1 MKIHNLTERNMA
13 VNVAFVG
20 GGRGCYDILHML
32 HSYSLSHITPK
43 ILAVIDPAAEAIG
56 RLYAEQLGIPTDEH
70 YEALLDNDRLDLII
84 ELTGDDRILAD
95 INSRKLETIKVM
107 DHLGA
112 LFLWEII
119 AIQNDKLHL
128 EQKVTE
134 LDTMAAVGEISYRL
148 THELRNPLMIVG
160 GLVRRMMT
168 RIDLPHGIRKRLKH
182 ISGHTQHMENVL
194 SDICDIVR
202 PLHPHYGQVNMGEF
216 LENWCRAA
224 QLEARITGTAFTYD
238 IEDTMPDMYIDQSLI
253 RQALWHIIE
262 NSFDAMTERGGEIFV
277 KAEVCWDDIFIRI
290 TDKGGGLQQLSPN
303 KARQPFISTKTG
315 RMGLG
320 LTLCQQILYD
330 HHGTL
335 ELFEDHQGGVAAV
348 LKIPININR
357 PQHIDT
363 APACPIPH
371 YQPEQSNND

>member
-1 MKIHNLTERNMA
+1 MA
-13 VNVAFVG
+13 VNVAFIG

-32 HSYSLSHITPK
+32 NSYTLSHITPK
-43 ILAVIDPAAEAIG
+43 VLAVIDPTRDAMG
-56 RLYAEQLGIPTDEH
+56 RLYAEQQGIPTADH
-70 YEALLDNDRLDLII
+70 YETLLNNHQLDLII
-84 ELTGDDRILAD
+84 ELTGDDEVLAD
-95 INSRKLETIKVM
+95 INARKLKTIKVM

-128 EQKVTE
+128 EQKVTA

-168 RIDLPHGIRKRLKH
+168 RIDLPHGIRKRLQH
-182 ISGHTQHMENVL
+182 ISGHAQHMEGVL

-202 PLHPHYGQVNMGEF
+202 PLHPHYGKVQMGAF
-216 LENWCRAA
+216 LENWCKAA
-224 QLEARITGTAFTYD
+224 QLEARITGTSFTFD
-238 IEDTMPDMYIDQSLI
+238 IEDGMPEMYIDQSLI
-253 RQALWHIIE
+253 RQALWHIVE
-262 NSFDAMTERGGEIFV
+262 NSFDAMAERGGEIFI

-290 TDKGGGLQQLSPN
+290 TDRGGGLQLSPN
-303 KARQPFISTKTG
+303 KARQPFISTKVG

-320 LTLCQQILYD
+320 LNLCQQILYD

-335 ELFEDHQGGVAAV
+335 ELFDDQQGGVAVV
-348 LKIPININR
+348 LKLPININR
-357 PQHIDT
+357 PQRIDS

-371 YQPEQSNND
+371 YHPEKER